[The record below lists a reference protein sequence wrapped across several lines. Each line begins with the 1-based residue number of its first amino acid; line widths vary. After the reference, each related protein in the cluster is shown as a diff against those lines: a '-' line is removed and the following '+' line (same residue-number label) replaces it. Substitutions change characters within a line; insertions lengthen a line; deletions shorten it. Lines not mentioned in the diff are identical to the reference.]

1 MVKRIAAQGISLRV
15 KMTAWTLA
23 VSILLQGVGSIF
35 VLFQQRASIDSF
47 FDQRLRT
54 RCSVIADEV
63 AKFSTPITG
72 EKLKSAL
79 SIIPNFP
86 LAETFVTM
94 VADASG
100 RVAAS
105 SIEPAPA
112 LDGIPIEEAR
122 QKHSAATARVQ
133 DVVRWE
139 ADDSDPGARANVWP
153 ITLADG
159 QDAFVITLADDRYAE
174 SLFDSALRMM
184 GMTFLIGVFATGLS
198 AWLIAGIVTAPLR
211 SLRRMAS
218 TLEPEKLHQPPAA
231 QATQAFEV
239 TEFRQQIDDIRS
251 RLRDAFS
258 AQERFLLNVS
268 HELKTPIAVVLT
280 EIETLSPNRPP
291 EEVDHLVRSVREEM
305 RRLGTL
311 VNSFLTLAAVQSGKP
326 VQRPQINS
334 ANDFVVE
341 AAGTCQMEA
350 ETAKVAIDLNLS
362 ETDPTPLILGD
373 PNLLR
378 VMVENILRNAIRFAP
393 LRSSVKID
401 VVSDD
406 ATCSI
411 SIRDYGP
418 GIPED
423 VMGRIFDR
431 FSQAS
436 SEVSRGRGHG
446 LGLSISKGIVEL
458 HHGTIGVENLPD
470 AGCRFTITL
479 PVVQSHRS
487 GSLAATENRVS
498 AVPAR

>member
-35 VLFQQRASIDSF
+35 VLFQQRSSIDEF
-47 FDQRLRT
+47 FDQRLRI
-54 RCSVIADEV
+54 RCSVVADGL
-63 AKFSTPITG
+63 AKMPGPVDDT
-72 EKLKSAL
+72 KLRSAL
-79 SIIPNFP
+79 AIIPNFP
-86 LAETFVTM
+86 LAETFLTM
-94 VADASG
+94 VADSSG
-100 RVAAS
+100 QVTAS
-105 SIEPAPA
+105 SIHPAPA

-122 QKHSAATARVQ
+122 RKQSAATTRVQ
-133 DVVRWE
+133 EVRRWE
-139 ADDSDPGARANVWP
+139 GDSSDPGARANVWP
-153 ITLADG
+153 VTLADG
-159 QDAFVITLADDRYAE
+159 QDVYLITLADDRYAE
-174 SLFDSALRMM
+174 SLFDSALRLM

-211 SLRRMAS
+211 ALRRMAS
-218 TLEPEKLHQPPAA
+218 TLEPEKLHHQP
-231 QATQAFEV
+231 ATQPGQAYEV

-280 EIETLSPNRPP
+280 EIETLSPQRSP
-291 EEVDHLVRSVREEM
+291 EEVDHLIRSVREEM

-326 VQRPQINS
+326 VQRPQIN
-334 ANDFVVE
+334 AVNDFVLE
-341 AAGTCQMEA
+341 AVGTCQTES
-350 ETAKVAIDLNLS
+350 ETAKVSVELNLAES
-362 ETDPTPLILGD
+362 DPTPIVLGD

-393 LRSSVKID
+393 QRSSVKVD
-401 VVSDD
+401 VTSDD

-418 GIPED
+418 GIPDD
-423 VMGRIFDR
+423 VMGRVFER

-436 SEVSRGRGHG
+436 SEVSRRRGHG

-458 HHGTIGVENLPD
+458 HRGTIGVVNLPD

-479 PVVQSHRS
+479 PIVQNIRS
-487 GSLAATENRVS
+487 GSLSPESRGS
-498 AVPAR
+498 AVSTG